1 MVSERSM
8 APALEPGQI
17 LLGVRQHRPRRGRLV
32 CLRHPYR
39 DEFWLVKRVVGLP
52 GERVEIAGG
61 RVHADGAPLAEPW
74 VGDDT
79 EPDGAWTCGRGQ
91 MFVLSDARQRTAAD
105 SRSFGPVPVAG
116 SYRVLRVFRPRR
128 AVA

>member
-52 GERVEIAGG
+52 G
-61 RVHADGAPLAEPW
+61 PLPI
-74 VGDDT
+74 
-79 EPDGAWTCGRGQ
+79 
-91 MFVLSDARQRTAAD
+91 
-105 SRSFGPVPVAG
+105 AG
-116 SYRVLRVFRPRR
+116 SYGVVRVFRPRR